1 MLALPAAAPALI
13 LFILFLFFIVAKG
26 HPGEVIRAEG
36 NMALPCPFGVKH
48 SAETS
53 PSP

>member
-1 MLALPAAAPALI
+1 MLAFSAAAPAFI
-13 LFILFLFFIVAKG
+13 LFILFLFFFARV

-48 SAETS
+48 RAETS